1 MEMEKVGDRSWT
13 GHIKVCCGGLFYLG
27 QQFKQDYILRG
38 IGANIQENLQNS
50 RKENYGFM

>member
-27 QQFKQDYILRG
+27 QQFKQDYILQG